1 MSSIAPTIIRH
12 DAGSVSPAE
21 LWWVAIPGKL
31 HRYWRL
37 ASAVWSD
44 GIYLT
49 AWPRIS
55 LIGPLVALL
64 LGIFEGATH
73 WSPVVLASTRI
84 STEITAVSFMQMV
97 PLLAV
102 AVFVTTLSSNL
113 GLMLV
118 TGFAMGEY
126 LLAGPFLELSRW
138 TPLRGFVLLR
148 LPMLY
153 SYIIFLA
160 LAFTPVLAFGLVRVS
175 FRRLPVRGGW
185 VAVRIILAAAIQALL
200 VFVWLLIVPATVRV
214 VWAWAGPPPPI
225 AVSDYRN
232 MLSPWLPAIAAVAM
246 LVRAA
251 LVRLARNNP
260 SRSQS
265 LAALL
270 RPLVAAGRDPAWTGR
285 MPNWLRSL
293 MVAVLLSLLLL
304 GFIGSWG
311 RAALVLLSLSGLCL
325 LRDCVLPRVSPWMAW
340 SRAISRVPLV
350 VRILVTAAITYWLT
364 SLLLGMPGWRLR
376 ENAIPGDFRVILACI
391 GLGFLTLLALVP
403 DVAETMTAS
412 NSNQWATNLIS
423 RRTARS
429 AIRALAFAVLFA
441 GSVRAYAVCL
451 DPFCC
456 YAAPS
461 DADLACAAMVVAG
474 ALLVVSGG
482 AIAVG
487 AIEAGAAVAAAADAA
502 AAAETAAAIG
512 AADTVPGIAA
522 LGEYGAAETVPG
534 MGAIA
539 DIGAADTLPGGLQYA
554 PVRGG
559 IGWGIP
565 PEF

>member
-1 MSSIAPTIIRH
+1 MTQQAQGRIEA
-12 DAGSVSPAE
+12 VCE
-21 LWWVAIPGKL
+21 LWWTEIPGRL
-31 HRYWRL
+31 RRYSRL

-44 GIYLT
+44 GVYLT
-49 AWPRIS
+49 AWPRVS
-55 LIGPLVALL
+55 VLAPLVTLL
-64 LGIFEGATH
+64 FGILEGATH
-73 WSPVVLASTRI
+73 WSPILVASTRI
-84 STEITAVSFMQMV
+84 STEGTAVNFLQML
-97 PLLAV
+97 PLLIV
-102 AVFVTTLSSNL
+102 AVVVATLSSNL
-113 GLMLV
+113 GIMLV

-153 SYIIFLA
+153 SYTIFLA
-160 LAFTPVLAFGLVRVS
+160 LALTPVLVFGLVRVS
-175 FRRLPVRGGW
+175 FHKLPVRGGW
-185 VAVRIILAAAIQALL
+185 VAVRIILAATIQALL
-200 VFVWLLIVPATVRV
+200 IFIWLLNVPATVRV
-214 VWAWAGPPPPI
+214 VWAWAGHPPPI

-232 MLSPWLPAIAAVAM
+232 MLSPWLPVIAAGAM

-251 LVRLARNNP
+251 LVHFAGNSP

-265 LAALL
+265 LMALHRRL
-270 RPLVAAGRDPAWTGR
+270 VTVCRAPALTRP
-285 MPNWLRSL
+285 MPDWARSL
-293 MVAVLLSLLLL
+293 VIAVLLSLLLL
-304 GFIGSWG
+304 GFIGSWT
-311 RAALVLLSLSGLCL
+311 RAALVLSFLSGLFL
-325 LRDCVLPRVSPWMAW
+325 VRNCVLPRLSPWMAW
-340 SRAISRVPLV
+340 SRAIARVPLV
-350 VRILVTAAITYWLT
+350 IRILVTATITYWL
-364 SLLLGMPGWRLR
+364 SSVLLQMPGWTLR
-376 ENAIPGDFRVILACI
+376 ENAVPGDFRVILACI
-391 GLGFLTLLALVP
+391 GLGFLILLVLIP
-403 DVAETMTAS
+403 DVAETMKAPTS
-412 NSNQWATNLIS
+412 SQCATNLIS
-423 RRTARS
+423 RRTAQS
-429 AIRALAFAVLFA
+429 ATRALAFALLFA

-487 AIEAGAAVAAAADAA
+487 AIEAGAAAVAAADAA

-559 IGWGIP
+559 VGWGIP